1 MLNATRKFI
10 ELEFPDKHLPDPINV
25 FVQFIS
31 MVPPGNVTISCH
43 CLRAS
48 SRQCAVR
55 VELCRRR
62 ANSSQASDSLCT
74 IGIVTYGN
82 IAQEKGLTQDPNI
95 EATPLPSRE
104 KECVRIDDPV
114 VDSTPVTRKLHWVA
128 PKSPNGLWGHRLGG
142 HNREVWLSF
151 RDGSKI
157 SDPLHLALLADMV
170 SNLHRGLACTDNPS
184 PFNHRQDMTTDSMPN
199 MQYQLSVYQ

>member
-10 ELEFPDKHLPDPINV
+10 ELEFPDKHLPDPIHV

-31 MVPPGNVTISCH
+31 MVPSGNVTISCH
-43 CLRAS
+43 CLRVS
-48 SRQCAVR
+48 SRQCAVK
-55 VELCRRR
+55 VELFRHR
-62 ANSSQASDSLCT
+62 ANSSEVSGPLST
-74 IGIVTYGN
+74 IAIVTYGN
-82 IAQEKGLTQDPNI
+82 FAKEKGLSQDPNI
-95 EATPLPSRE
+95 KPTPIPSRE
-104 KECVRIDDPV
+104 KECVLIDDPV
-114 VDSTPVTRKLHWVA
+114 VDSTPVTSKLNWIA

-170 SNLHRGLACTDNPS
+170 SN
-184 PFNHRQDMTTDSMPN
+184 MP
-199 MQYQLSVYQ
+199 YLVHLC